1 MKGKVTVPS
10 RVQEHFLAYINPRE
24 AAMLR
29 AMGGG
34 VSKDGGQKM
43 MNGVPFFSEADE
55 EGGPGFDVADVTGPS
70 TSGGGPTGFEIS
82 PLDDLTPDKSTPAF
96 EPYDVP
102 ASDLPP
108 TEPYDATPEA
118 PPLFEP
124 YDAPPPSGIMSL
136 AKGLVKDY
144 ATKGIGGMIG
154 DYLGLSPQSSGA
166 LQAGLGLGSIAIGGP
181 GLVSGGLSLF
191 QGLDRALDLDTT
203 ETDPFETDERDMYA
217 GSDR

>member
-43 MNGVPFFSEADE
+43 MNGVPFFSDADE

-70 TSGGGPTGFEIS
+70 ASSDGPSGVEVTPLADMTPQSGLEATLGIEDRQPTAPDNTEGDRGG
-82 PLDDLTPDKSTPAF
+82 
-96 EPYDVP
+96 
-102 ASDLPP
+102 
-108 TEPYDATPEA
+108 
-118 PPLFEP
+118 
-124 YDAPPPSGIMSL
+124 GIMSL

-144 ATKGIGGMIG
+144 ATKGFGGMIG

-166 LQAGLGLGSIAIGGP
+166 LQAGLGLAGIAMGGP
-181 GLVSGGLSLF
+181 GLVGGGYGLF
-191 QGLDRALDLDTT
+191 QGLNRALDLDTT
-203 ETDPFETDERDMYA
+203 ETDPFETDEQEMNM
-217 GSDR
+217 GSDN

>member
-43 MNGVPFFSEADE
+43 MNGVPFFSDADE

-70 TSGGGPTGFEIS
+70 ASSDGPSGVEVTPLADMTPQSGLEATLGIEDRQPTAPDNTEGDRGG
-82 PLDDLTPDKSTPAF
+82 
-96 EPYDVP
+96 
-102 ASDLPP
+102 
-108 TEPYDATPEA
+108 
-118 PPLFEP
+118 
-124 YDAPPPSGIMSL
+124 GIMSL

-144 ATKGIGGMIG
+144 ATKGFGGMIG

-166 LQAGLGLGSIAIGGP
+166 LQAGLGLAGIAMGGP
-181 GLVSGGLSLF
+181 GLVSGGYGLF

-203 ETDPFETDERDMYA
+203 ETDPFETDEQEMNM
-217 GSDR
+217 GSDS

>member
-43 MNGVPFFSEADE
+43 MNGVPFFSDADE

-70 TSGGGPTGFEIS
+70 ASSDGPSGVEVTPLADMTPQSGLEATLGIEDRQPTAPDNTEGDSGG
-82 PLDDLTPDKSTPAF
+82 
-96 EPYDVP
+96 
-102 ASDLPP
+102 
-108 TEPYDATPEA
+108 
-118 PPLFEP
+118 
-124 YDAPPPSGIMSL
+124 GIMSL

-144 ATKGIGGMIG
+144 ATKGFGGMIG

-166 LQAGLGLGSIAIGGP
+166 LQAGLGLAGIAMGGP
-181 GLVSGGLSLF
+181 GLVGGGYGLF
-191 QGLDRALDLDTT
+191 QGLNRALDLDTT
-203 ETDPFETDERDMYA
+203 ETDPFETDEQEMNI
-217 GSDR
+217 GSDS

>member
-70 TSGGGPTGFEIS
+70 ARGDSPSGVEVTPLADMTPQSGLEVDLGREDRQPTA
-82 PLDDLTPDKSTPAF
+82 PDD
-96 EPYDVP
+96 
-102 ASDLPP
+102 
-108 TEPYDATPEA
+108 TEGDR
-118 PPLFEP
+118 
-124 YDAPPPSGIMSL
+124 SNGIMSL
-136 AKGLVKDY
+136 VTDFAK
-144 ATKGIGGMIG
+144 KGIGGMIG

-166 LQAGLGLGSIAIGGP
+166 LQAGLGLGSIAMGGP
-181 GLVSGGLSLF
+181 GLVSGGYSLF
-191 QGLDRALDLDTT
+191 QGLDRALDLDVD
-203 ETDPFETDERDMYA
+203 ETDPFETDEREMYT

>member
-70 TSGGGPTGFEIS
+70 
-82 PLDDLTPDKSTPAF
+82 
-96 EPYDVP
+96 
-102 ASDLPP
+102 ASSDG
-108 TEPYDATPEA
+108 
-118 PPLFEP
+118 
-124 YDAPPPSGIMSL
+124 PSGIEVTPLADMTPQRGLDATLGMEDRQPTAPDNTEGDRGGGIMS
-136 AKGLVKDY
+136 LVKDY
-144 ATKGIGGMIG
+144 ANKGIGGMIG

-166 LQAGLGLGSIAIGGP
+166 LQAGLGLGSIGMGGL
-181 GLVSGGLSLF
+181 GLVTGGISLF
-191 QGLDRALDLDTT
+191 QGLNRALDLDTT
-203 ETDPFETDERDMYA
+203 ETDPFETDEQEMNM
-217 GSDR
+217 GSDN

>member
-70 TSGGGPTGFEIS
+70 ASGDS
-82 PLDDLTPDKSTPAF
+82 PSGVEVTPLADMTPQSGLEATLGI
-96 EPYDVP
+96 EDRQ
-102 ASDLPP
+102 P
-108 TEPYDATPEA
+108 TEPDNTES
-118 PPLFEP
+118 ERGG
-124 YDAPPPSGIMSL
+124 GIMSL
-136 AKGLVKDY
+136 VKNIF
-144 ATKGIGGMIG
+144 TKGAPSVVG
-154 DYLGLSPQSSGA
+154 DYLGVSLSPQTSGA
-166 LQAGLGLGSIAIGGP
+166 MQALGGLGSLAMGGP
-181 GLVSGGLSLF
+181 GVIMGGYNLF
-191 QGLDRALDLDTT
+191 QGLNRALDLDTT
-203 ETDPFETDERDMYA
+203 ETDPFETDEQEMNM
-217 GSDR
+217 GSDN

>member
-43 MNGVPFFSEADE
+43 MNGVPFFSDADE

-70 TSGGGPTGFEIS
+70 ASGGGPTGFEVT
-82 PLDDLTPDKSTPAF
+82 PLADMTPQSGLEATLGI
-96 EPYDVP
+96 EERQ
-102 ASDLPP
+102 P
-108 TEPYDATPEA
+108 TA
-118 PPLFEP
+118 P
-124 YDAPPPSGIMSL
+124 DNTVGDTGGGIMSL
-136 AKGLVKDY
+136 VNDIF
-144 ATKGIGGMIG
+144 TKGVPSVVG
-154 DYLGLSPQSSGA
+154 DYLGVSLSPKTSGA
-166 LQAGLGLGSIAIGGP
+166 MQALGGLGSIAMGGP
-181 GLVSGGLSLF
+181 NVISGGLSLF
-191 QGLDRALDLDTT
+191 QGLNRALDLDTT
-203 ETDPFETDERDMYA
+203 ETDPFETDDREMGA

>member
-43 MNGVPFFSEADE
+43 MNGVPFFSDADE

-70 TSGGGPTGFEIS
+70 ARGDSPSGVEVTPLADMTPQSGLEVDLGIEDRQPTA
-82 PLDDLTPDKSTPAF
+82 PDD
-96 EPYDVP
+96 
-102 ASDLPP
+102 
-108 TEPYDATPEA
+108 TEGDR
-118 PPLFEP
+118 
-124 YDAPPPSGIMSL
+124 SGGIMSL
-136 AKGLVKDY
+136 VTDFAN
-144 ATKGIGGMIG
+144 KGIGGMIG

-166 LQAGLGLGSIAIGGP
+166 LQAGLGLGSIAMGGP
-181 GLVSGGLSLF
+181 GLVSGGYSLF
-191 QGLDRALDLDTT
+191 QGLDRALDLDVD
-203 ETDPFETDERDMYA
+203 ETDPFETDEREMYA

>member
-43 MNGVPFFSEADE
+43 MNGVPFFSDADE

-70 TSGGGPTGFEIS
+70 TSGGGPTGFEVT
-82 PLDDLTPDKSTPAF
+82 PLADMTPQSGLEATLGI
-96 EPYDVP
+96 EERQ
-102 ASDLPP
+102 P
-108 TEPYDATPEA
+108 TAPDNTEGDAGG
-118 PPLFEP
+118 
-124 YDAPPPSGIMSL
+124 GIMSL
-136 AKGLVKDY
+136 VNDIF
-144 ATKGIGGMIG
+144 TKGVPSVVS
-154 DYLGLSPQSSGA
+154 DYLGVSLSPKTSGA
-166 LQAGLGLGSIAIGGP
+166 MQALGGLGSIAMGGP
-181 GLVSGGLSLF
+181 GVISGGMSLF
-191 QGLDRALDLDTT
+191 QGLNRALDLDTT
-203 ETDPFETDERDMYA
+203 ETDPFETDEREMGA

>member
-70 TSGGGPTGFEIS
+70 TSGGGPTGFEVT
-82 PLDDLTPDKSTPAF
+82 PLADMTPQSGLEATLGI
-96 EPYDVP
+96 EERQ
-102 ASDLPP
+102 P
-108 TEPYDATPEA
+108 TA
-118 PPLFEP
+118 PDNTEG
-124 YDAPPPSGIMSL
+124 DTGGGIMSL

-144 ATKGIGGMIG
+144 ATKGFGGMIG

-166 LQAGLGLGSIAIGGP
+166 LQAGLGLAGIAMGGP
-181 GLVSGGLSLF
+181 GLVGGGYGLF
-191 QGLDRALDLDTT
+191 QGLNRALDLDVD
-203 ETDPFETDERDMYA
+203 ETDPFETDAREMGA

>member
-43 MNGVPFFSEADE
+43 MNGVPFFSDADE

-70 TSGGGPTGFEIS
+70 ASSDAASGVEVTPLADMTPQSGLEATLGIEDRQPT
-82 PLDDLTPDKSTPAF
+82 
-96 EPYDVP
+96 
-102 ASDLPP
+102 ASDN
-108 TEPYDATPEA
+108 TEGDRGG
-118 PPLFEP
+118 
-124 YDAPPPSGIMSL
+124 GIMSL
-136 AKGLVKDY
+136 VKDF
-144 ATKGIGGMIG
+144 ANKGVGGMIG

-166 LQAGLGLGSIAIGGP
+166 LQAGLGLGSMGMGGL
-181 GLVSGGLSLF
+181 GLVTGGMSLF
-191 QGLDRALDLDTT
+191 QGLNRALDLNTT
-203 ETDPFETDERDMYA
+203 ETDPFETDEREMYA

>member
-102 ASDLPP
+102 APDLPP

-136 AKGLVKDY
+136 VKDY
-144 ATKGIGGMIG
+144 ANKGVGGMIG

-166 LQAGLGLGSIAIGGP
+166 LQAGLGLASIGMGGL
-181 GLVSGGLSLF
+181 GLVSGGYGLF
-191 QGLDRALDLDTT
+191 QGLNRALDLDVD
-203 ETDPFETDERDMYA
+203 ETDPFETDEREMGA

>member
-70 TSGGGPTGFEIS
+70 ARGDSPSGVEVTPLADMTPQSGLEVDLGIEDRQPTA
-82 PLDDLTPDKSTPAF
+82 PDD
-96 EPYDVP
+96 
-102 ASDLPP
+102 
-108 TEPYDATPEA
+108 TEGDR
-118 PPLFEP
+118 
-124 YDAPPPSGIMSL
+124 SNGIMSL
-136 AKGLVKDY
+136 VTDFAK
-144 ATKGIGGMIG
+144 KGIGGMIG

-166 LQAGLGLGSIAIGGP
+166 LQAGLGLGSIAMGGP
-181 GLVSGGLSLF
+181 GLVSGGYSLF
-191 QGLDRALDLDTT
+191 QGLDRALDLDVD
-203 ETDPFETDERDMYA
+203 ETDPFETDEREMYA